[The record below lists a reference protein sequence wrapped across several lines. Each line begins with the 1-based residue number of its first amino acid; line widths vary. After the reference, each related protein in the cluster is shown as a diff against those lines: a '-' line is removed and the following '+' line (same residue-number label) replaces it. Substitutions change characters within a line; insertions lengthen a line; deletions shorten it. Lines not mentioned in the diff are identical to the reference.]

1 MDDQVNADHTYF
13 PTAGAIGVY
22 RESISLLKTYP
33 TIDDLGRV
41 AMTDMEFEVSSDN
54 GSSWATLN
62 VPNVGLPGV
71 LGAFKR
77 TINFSSGTYKIRCR
91 CLNGALIGAWSN
103 EITVTV

>member
-13 PTAGAIGVY
+13 PTAGAIGLH

-54 GSSWATLN
+54 GANWSTLN